1 MDDGEEVKQS
11 KCLIGNSSNTF
22 RAPSKLD
29 EDSSKTNR
37 RTGDHGWVKPERPL
51 GNRVAVKK
59 YREKKKA
66 QNTYLEEEVKKLR
79 VVNRVLIRKLQLLA
93 GLEAEAVR
101 LRSLLMGLNVQIGDE
116 LGVSG
121 VYKQNCNGV
130 SDDCI
135 RRDWPV

>member
-11 KCLIGNSSNTF
+11 KRLIGNSSNTF
-22 RAPSKLD
+22 RAPSKLV
-29 EDSSKTNR
+29 EDSSKNR
-37 RTGDHGWVKPERPL
+37 RIGDHGWVKPERPL

-66 QNTYLEEEVKKLR
+66 QNAYLEEEVKKLR

-130 SDDCI
+130 SNDCV
-135 RRDWPV
+135 RHDWPL